1 MLSRAE
7 RTERMAVWL
16 RRLQECRES
25 KQTLVDYTRRHGYD
39 LEEAYRWTQIL
50 RRVGQW
56 PAARKAP
63 PKGKPQAARIGLPA
77 KFARVRIFEACSV
90 TPTPLRVEV
99 QLSNGRRA
107 DVVLDDDE
115 HLPRLMSLLERPA

>member
-1 MLSRAE
+1 MLNKAE

-25 KQTLVDYTRRHGYD
+25 KQTLADYTRRHGYQLD
-39 LEEAYRWTQIL
+39 EAYRWTQIL

-56 PAARKAP
+56 PAAGTAAQRRKRRTAN
-63 PKGKPQAARIGLPA
+63 IGLPA
-77 KFARVRIFEACSV
+77 KFARVRIVEARAV
-90 TPTPLRVEV
+90 TPTPLRVQV
-99 QLSNGRRA
+99 QLVNGRRA

-115 HLPRLMSLLERPA
+115 HLPRLLALLERPV